1 MKGFPRTHWERF
13 FRSIPQPGLFFPPR
27 LQPGEYGNGECG
39 MAVQPP
45 SQVGCDS
52 PRNWAGEPIRP
63 RRCWHKLSQEELGQS
78 TDQRGGASPTR
89 LGAQWGKGLGLSKR
103 KTNLFSLHPL
113 INVGVALTDPLPRE
127 SRVPSSLGPPCCLTL
142 CRAPLPLSSPAF
154 GF

>member
-1 MKGFPRTHWERF
+1 MQGQQQEHQPHPSTLTPQKERGEEKGFPRTHRERF

-63 RRCWHKLSQEELGQS
+63 RRGWHKLSQEELGQS

-89 LGAQWGKGLGLSKR
+89 LLAQWGKGLCLSKR
-103 KTNLFSLHPL
+103 KTNLFSL
-113 INVGVALTDPLPRE
+113 A
-127 SRVPSSLGPPCCLTL
+127 PSEKRWCGLDRSPP
-142 CRAPLPLSSPAF
+142 
-154 GF
+154 